1 MLIMRTFGRSDNLLL
16 TLREQLRLE
25 RAFYLQLLNEQRQ
38 IEEIFLQQLVNLD
51 FRQSLAELG
60 VM

>member
-25 RAFYLQLLNEQRQ
+25 RAFHLQLLNEQRQ